1 MQGTAIIIGNLIGG
15 ITGGGG
21 AVAETFYILSE
32 TGEFLIKEGASVVNM
47 VSELAP

>member
-15 ITGGGG
+15 ITGGG
-21 AVAETFYILSE
+21 AAIETFYILSE
-32 TGEFLIKEGASVVNM
+32 TGDFLIKEGASVVNM

>member
-15 ITGGGG
+15 ITGGGPL
-21 AVAETFYILSE
+21 VPLTFFIL
-32 TGEFLIKEGASVVNM
+32 KEGASGDNIIAEDGKFL